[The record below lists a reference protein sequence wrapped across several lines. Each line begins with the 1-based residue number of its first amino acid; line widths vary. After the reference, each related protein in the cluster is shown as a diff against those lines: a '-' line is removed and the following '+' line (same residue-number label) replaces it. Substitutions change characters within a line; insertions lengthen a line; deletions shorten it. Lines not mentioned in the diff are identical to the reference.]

1 MPKDF
6 NLDDGVEEKFT
17 FTVLGNTYDFKYPNT
32 EELEEFGKVGKE
44 DTKKLFEILLK
55 YITPVGNSEPFVE
68 LQKKMLSPHVIKFN
82 KMIMEEI
89 AGVKE

>member
-32 EELEEFGKVGKE
+32 EELEEFGKFAKE
-44 DTKKLFEILLK
+44 DSKKLFETLLK
-55 YITPVGNSEPFVE
+55 FITPVGNSESFDIV
-68 LQKKMLSPHVIKFN
+68 QKKMLSPHVIKFN
-82 KMIMEEI
+82 RMIMEEI